1 MPFSLQSR
9 AFGRV
14 LPAAILAIGPA
25 AFLSTPALAR
35 EEPPPGAVARLQQ
48 EVDTLRAEIAALRE
62 QVTALVKGAPA
73 QAAPGQP
80 TPAPPQAPP
89 ETPPAEAAPA
99 VPSSPEPL
107 PPPASPEGG
116 ARSTSSVFNP
126 NISAVFQFI
135 GNSSFSHDLDEEG
148 FSLSEAE
155 ISLQSVV
162 DPYARV
168 DLFLSF
174 DADGEAAVEEGTVT
188 STSLPGGMQLKG
200 GRFKSA
206 FGLWNRWH
214 PHQFPTVDQPDAL
227 EAWLGGEP
235 LTSDGV

>member
-1 MPFSLQSR
+1 
-9 AFGRV
+9 FGRV

-62 QVTALVKGAPA
+62 QVAALVKGAPA

-107 PPPASPEGG
+107 PPPASAEGG

-135 GNSSFSHDLDEEG
+135 GNSSFS
-148 FSLSEAE
+148 
-155 ISLQSVV
+155 
-162 DPYARV
+162 
-168 DLFLSF
+168 
-174 DADGEAAVEEGTVT
+174 
-188 STSLPGGMQLKG
+188 
-200 GRFKSA
+200 
-206 FGLWNRWH
+206 
-214 PHQFPTVDQPDAL
+214 
-227 EAWLGGEP
+227 
-235 LTSDGV
+235 